1 MMIAST
7 MSPSPSLPR
16 TQPQSPV
23 PPSALTPGEPAAQGT
38 KGERA
43 RWAPPALRGHGWAH
57 PLGRRVRGEERMPHL
72 SSLFRDPSR
81 GRPRAGERGS
91 IPWTRNIPAA
101 PGEGHRDSRAM
112 RSAFSLSTSKRRGC
126 GRGQWRL
133 AHPPLAPRGQLIPFQ
148 MWGPSC
154 IAEGTPTRFLK
165 PQHKAQCLAHLR
177 NSKNYLFGE

>member
-81 GRPRAGERGS
+81 GRPRAGKRGS
-91 IPWTRNIPAA
+91 IPWGEH
-101 PGEGHRDSRAM
+101 PGLG
-112 RSAFSLSTSKRRGC
+112 TSQRPQERGT
-126 GRGQWRL
+126 
-133 AHPPLAPRGQLIPFQ
+133 
-148 MWGPSC
+148 
-154 IAEGTPTRFLK
+154 GTPGQCAPPSRFPRPSGADVDEGSGAWHTHRWL
-165 PQHKAQCLAHLR
+165 PGDSSFHSRCGGQAA
-177 NSKNYLFGE
+177 